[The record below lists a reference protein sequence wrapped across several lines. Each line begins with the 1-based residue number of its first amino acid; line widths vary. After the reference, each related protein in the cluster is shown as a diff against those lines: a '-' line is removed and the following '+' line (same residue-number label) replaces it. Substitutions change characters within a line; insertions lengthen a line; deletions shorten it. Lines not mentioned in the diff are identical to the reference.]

1 MKILNLTQHTAT
13 EDQIVFGVVESQ
25 EKDVVASYLNFD
37 ELPAPHILDLHVH
50 RLVAICRRWK
60 TQQIKAL
67 QSATQQSDSV
77 PYSLMEVCAIVRPYI
92 MIGGAPFL
100 MAPLDKALREAG
112 FSPVYAFSLRQSE
125 EKIVDGEVV
134 KTSVFKHQGFI
145 GL

>member
-1 MKILNLTQHTAT
+1 MSILNLTQHNTT
-13 EDQIVFGVVESQ
+13 PEQIEAGVVEPTDG
-25 EKDVVASYLNFD
+25 EAVKHYLTF
-37 ELPAPHILDLHVH
+37 EGLPTQQTLAHHVS
-50 RLVAICRRWK
+50 RLVSICRYWK
-60 TQQIKAL
+60 SRKIEDL
-67 QSATQQSDSV
+67 QVATMQSDAI
-77 PYSLMEVCAIVRPYI
+77 PYTLMEIHSLMRPDV